1 MTEHDLWRYFEQY
14 AQMSNAWWYSV
25 AVLPATIIS
34 GCAYFL
40 VWLALRRT
48 RQLPKMFLW
57 LFVGS
62 IPIILV
68 LPSFYVSINLT
79 DALARFGFVA
89 PANDQQMSRAVA
101 LQIGEYLSQIA
112 TLGIIG
118 ASLAVVVLIAAIMI
132 GGYAPPQISQVIQ
145 NVSQSFSKAM
155 TRAFGA
161 PRAERVAASSRYGM
175 VIVTRAGAQ
184 QGTRFGIT
192 NNAIIGK
199 IDAAMVI
206 TDEIVSRRHARF
218 EIRNNSVFLIDLGS
232 TNGTYIKRG
241 GRTEELNGEPFELHH
256 GDHIYL
262 GDPTEPE
269 SVELRY
275 ERTPTGGQP

>member
-1 MTEHDLWRYFEQY
+1 MTEYELWRYFEQY

-40 VWLALRRT
+40 MWLALRRT
-48 RQLPKMFLW
+48 RKLPKMFLW
-57 LFVGS
+57 LCVGS
-62 IPIILV
+62 IPVILI

-79 DALARFGFVA
+79 DALGRVGFVA
-89 PANDQQMSRAVA
+89 PANEQQMSRAVA
-101 LQIGEYLSQIA
+101 LQIGAYLSQLA

-118 ASLAVVVLIAAIMI
+118 ASLAVVVLIAAILI
-132 GGYAPPQISQVIQ
+132 GGYAPPQVIQ
-145 NVSQSFSKAM
+145 TFQSISQSFSKAM

-161 PRAERVAASSRYGM
+161 PRAERVAASSRYG
-175 VIVTRAGAQ
+175 VVVVTRAGAQ
-184 QGTRFGIT
+184 QGARFGIT

-199 IDAAMVI
+199 TDAAMVI

-218 EIRNNSVFLIDLGS
+218 EIRNNSVFLIDMGS

-241 GRTEELNGEPFELHH
+241 GRTEELNGDPFELQH
-256 GDHIYL
+256 GDYIYL
-262 GDPTEPE
+262 GSPTEPE

-275 ERTPTGGQP
+275 ERTPAGGQP